1 MNETQFGNKIR
12 RVLDQGLAVRPAA
25 QARLRA
31 AREQAL
37 ERQRAEP
44 AAVLAWA
51 DNVLWQLEGWGGIS
65 VRVVLPLALLV
76 AGVAGI
82 YAWDQKQRI
91 AEMADIDAQLLTDD
105 LPIDAYLDRGFD
117 HWLKKRTAEQ

>member
-12 RVLDQGLAVRPAA
+12 RALDQGLAVRPAA

-44 AAVLAWA
+44 AALLAWA
-51 DNVLWQLEGWGGIS
+51 DTVLWQLEGWSGIS
-65 VRVVLPLALLV
+65 LRVVLPLALLV
-76 AGVAGI
+76 AGIAGI

-91 AEMADIDAQLLTDD
+91 AEIADIEAQLLTDD

-117 HWLKKRTAEQ
+117 HWLKKRAAEQ